1 MKRLIPSLMENYLSP
16 LGEVTL
22 AADAEGLIGAW
33 FEHQKHYGSVGT
45 AGIAFDMSTRAEGPS
60 QTQLSPRD
68 VSSARLAL
76 DAAKTWLDAY
86 FSGRDPGALPPLHL
100 MGSAFQCAV
109 WTRLIEIPYGE
120 TTTYGAIASELA
132 SAKRAEA
139 ASRGEDPSAVRVSA
153 RAVGGAV
160 GRNPVSV
167 IVPCH
172 RVLGADGSI
181 TGYAGGLD
189 RKRALLCLES
199 DAGQSSIL
207 QTPRRGA
214 AKLL

>member
-1 MKRLIPSLMENYLSP
+1 MKRLIPSLMENYSSP
-16 LGEVTL
+16 LGELTL

-45 AGIAFDMSTRAEGPS
+45 AGIAFDISTHAEGPS

-68 VSSARLAL
+68 VSSARLTL
-76 DAAKTWLDAY
+76 DAARTWLDTY
-86 FSGRDPGALPPLHL
+86 FSERDPGALPPLHL

-109 WTRLIEIPYGE
+109 WAQLVEIPYGE
-120 TTTYGAIASELA
+120 TTTYGAIASKLA
-132 SAKRAEA
+132 SAKRAKA

>member
-1 MKRLIPSLMENYLSP
+1 MKRLIPSLVELYPSP
-16 LGEVTL
+16 LGDLTL

-33 FEHQKHYGSVGT
+33 FEGQKYYGAVGT
-45 AGIAFDMSTRAEGPS
+45 AGAALDENMPS
-60 QTQLSPRD
+60 MHRT
-68 VSSARLAL
+68 ARLSREDSRAARKAL
-76 DAAKTWLDAY
+76 DAALDWLDAY

-100 MGSAFQCAV
+100 MGSAFQRAV
-109 WTRLIEIPYGE
+109 WARLAGIPYGE
-120 TTTYGAIASELA
+120 TTTYGAIANELA

-139 ASRGEDPSAVRVSA
+139 ASRGGDPSAARVSA

-172 RVLGADGSI
+172 RVLGAGGSI

-189 RKRALLCLES
+189 RKRALLNLES
-199 DAGQSSIL
+199 DAQHCWI
-207 QTPRRGA
+207 TKVGA
-214 AKLL
+214 RS

>member
-1 MKRLIPSLMENYLSP
+1 MESYSSP
-16 LGEVTL
+16 LGELTL

-33 FEHQKHYGSVGT
+33 FEGQKYYGSVGST
-45 AGIAFDMSTRAEGPS
+45 GIAFDASEHPENLPE
-60 QTQLSPRD
+60 TQLSPRD
-68 VSSARLAL
+68 ASSARLTL
-76 DAAKTWLDAY
+76 DAARTWLDTY

-100 MGSAFQCAV
+100 MGSTFQRAV
-109 WTRLIEIPYGE
+109 WARLVEIPYGE
-120 TTTYGAIASELA
+120 TTTYGAIAGELA

-139 ASRGEDPSAVRVSA
+139 ESRGENPSAVRVSA

-160 GRNPVSV
+160 GRNPISV

-189 RKRALLCLES
+189 RKRALLCLEA
-199 DAGQSSIL
+199 DAG
-207 QTPRRGA
+207 
-214 AKLL
+214 KLSKSQMP

>member
-16 LGEVTL
+16 LGELTL

-68 VSSARLAL
+68 VSSAHLTL
-76 DAAKTWLDAY
+76 DAAKTWLDAF

-109 WTRLIEIPYGE
+109 WARLIEIPYGE

-160 GRNPVSV
+160 GRNPISV

-189 RKRALLCLES
+189 RKRALLCLEA
-199 DAGQSSIL
+199 DAGQLSKS
-207 QTPRRGA
+207 QTP
-214 AKLL
+214 

>member
-1 MKRLIPSLMENYLSP
+1 
-16 LGEVTL
+16 
-22 AADAEGLIGAW
+22 
-33 FEHQKHYGSVGT
+33 
-45 AGIAFDMSTRAEGPS
+45 
-60 QTQLSPRD
+60 
-68 VSSARLAL
+68 
-76 DAAKTWLDAY
+76 
-86 FSGRDPGALPPLHL
+86 
-100 MGSAFQCAV
+100 MGSAFQRAV
-109 WTRLIEIPYGE
+109 WARLIEIPYGE

-139 ASRGEDPSAVRVSA
+139 ASRGEGPSAVRVSA

-199 DAGQSSIL
+199 DAEQSSKSH
-207 QTPRRGA
+207 TPRQAA

>member
-1 MKRLIPSLMENYLSP
+1 MKRLIPSLMENYSSP
-16 LGEVTL
+16 LGELTL

-45 AGIAFDMSTRAEGPS
+45 AGITFDMSTHAEGPS

-100 MGSAFQCAV
+100 MGSTFQRAV
-109 WTRLIEIPYGE
+109 WARLVEIPYGE
-120 TTTYGAIASELA
+120 TTTYGAIAGELA

-139 ASRGEDPSAVRVSA
+139 ESRGENPSAVRVSA

-160 GRNPVSV
+160 GRNPISV

-189 RKRALLCLES
+189 RKRVLLCLEA
-199 DAGQSSIL
+199 DAGQLSKS
-207 QTPRRGA
+207 QTP
-214 AKLL
+214 

>member
-1 MKRLIPSLMENYLSP
+1 MKRLIPSLMENYPSP
-16 LGEVTL
+16 LGELTL

-33 FEHQKHYGSVGT
+33 FERQKHHGSVGT
-45 AGIAFDMSTRAEGPS
+45 AGIAFDISMHPEH
-60 QTQLSPRD
+60 LSEVRLPPRD

-76 DAAKTWLDAY
+76 EAAKTWLDTY

-100 MGSAFQCAV
+100 MGSAFQRAV
-109 WTRLIEIPYGE
+109 WAQLAEIPYGE

-132 SAKRAEA
+132 SAKRTEA
-139 ASRGEDPSAVRVSA
+139 ASRGEDPSAARVSA

-172 RVLGADGSI
+172 RVLGAGGSI

-189 RKRALLCLES
+189 RKRALLNLES
-199 DAGQSSIL
+199 DTQHCWITKVGTRS
-207 QTPRRGA
+207 
-214 AKLL
+214 

>member
-1 MKRLIPSLMENYLSP
+1 MKRLIPSLMESYSSP
-16 LGEVTL
+16 LGELTL

-33 FEHQKHYGSVGT
+33 FEHQKYYGSVGST
-45 AGIAFDMSTRAEGPS
+45 GIAFDASEHPENLPE
-60 QTQLSPRD
+60 TQLSPRD
-68 VSSARLAL
+68 ASSARLTL
-76 DAAKTWLDAY
+76 DAARTWLDTY
-86 FSGRDPGALPPLHL
+86 FSERDPGALPPLHL

-109 WTRLIEIPYGE
+109 WARLIEIPYGE
-120 TTTYGAIASELA
+120 TTTYGAIASKLA

-189 RKRALLCLES
+189 RKRALLCLEA
-199 DAGQSSIL
+199 DAGQLSKS
-207 QTPRRGA
+207 QTS
-214 AKLL
+214 

>member
-1 MKRLIPSLMENYLSP
+1 MKRSIPSLMESYSSP
-16 LGEVTL
+16 LGKLTL

-33 FEHQKHYGSVGT
+33 FERQKHYGSVGL
-45 AGIAFDMSTRAEGPS
+45 AGIVLDLSAHPESPS
-60 QTQLSPRD
+60 ETQFSLRD
-68 VSSARLAL
+68 ASSARLAL
-76 DAAKTWLDAY
+76 DAARTWLDTY
-86 FSGRDPGALPPLHL
+86 FSGRNPGALPPLHL
-100 MGSAFQCAV
+100 MGSTFQRAV
-109 WTRLIEIPYGE
+109 WARLVEIPYGD
-120 TTTYGAIASELA
+120 TTTYGAIAGELA

-139 ASRGEDPSAVRVSA
+139 ASRGENPSAVRVSA

-160 GRNPVSV
+160 GRNPISV

-172 RVLGADGSI
+172 RVIGADGSI

-189 RKRALLCLES
+189 RKRALLSLES